1 MRLLYFILLGLSL
14 LSAWF
19 GVHQLL
25 QFPLGNFQGF
35 AMVGMSMLLI
45 AWVVAHPL
53 KDLSD
58 VDANSIQARI
68 ARRFD
73 TIAEAMLKRPLI
85 YVAMALGALTVAL
98 ATKPAL
104 QPWPILILW
113 TTGIVLFVVGTATP
127 DIGIGTRATVSRVVE
142 WIRVA
147 RWELLAVVTLTIIA
161 FLCRGIALGDIPHNV
176 HGDEG
181 EMGLLARS
189 ILRGELRDPFTTAFL
204 GHPSLWFFIQAL
216 ALRLFGDNIAGLRTL
231 SALIGAL
238 AIPAL
243 YVFARPLYGRTVA
256 ILSAVFLAFYHVH
269 IHYSRIGLNNIVDPL
284 MTLLTLA
291 AFFYG
296 YRRRSL
302 VGFGLAGVLMGLAQ
316 YFYYGTRLILVI
328 LFVLVVFLVI
338 KERRQ
343 LQRFFG
349 SLAGLAVGFLI
360 TIGPL
365 MRYYLANPVVYYS
378 RMTEHGL
385 FQRGN
390 IPDLQANG
398 QSFIVALLEHAYR
411 TFGLFVT
418 YNEHSPF
425 YDSGLP
431 LLSHGMELLF
441 IVGIVLVLL
450 NWRKMENFTLLLWVA
465 GTATFGGFLLWD
477 SPLGQ
482 RYLIATPALCLLM
495 ALALVQINTL
505 LSQIIGLS
513 QRLQIGFIALILG
526 AFSFWNLYFY
536 FAVYT
541 PLNKYALMPT
551 ATEIGYYL
559 QERSG
564 KSYAYMFTPPALYLD
579 YATIEFVA
587 RNPPGTNVL
596 DPLTSLVT
604 LQEPPPGLRPVFIFI
619 PDRLNELTVVKQRY
633 SDGKL
638 QQFFRPQDREHPY
651 LYIYEPR

>member
-1 MRLLYFILLGLSL
+1 
-14 LSAWF
+14 
-19 GVHQLL
+19 
-25 QFPLGNFQGF
+25 
-35 AMVGMSMLLI
+35 
-45 AWVVAHPL
+45 
-53 KDLSD
+53 
-58 VDANSIQARI
+58 
-68 ARRFD
+68 
-73 TIAEAMLKRPLI
+73 
-85 YVAMALGALTVAL
+85 
-98 ATKPAL
+98 
-104 QPWPILILW
+104 
-113 TTGIVLFVVGTATP
+113 
-127 DIGIGTRATVSRVVE
+127 
-142 WIRVA
+142 
-147 RWELLAVVTLTIIA
+147 
-161 FLCRGIALGDIPHNV
+161 
-176 HGDEG
+176 
-181 EMGLLARS
+181 
-189 ILRGELRDPFTTAFL
+189 
-204 GHPSLWFFIQAL
+204 
-216 ALRLFGDNIAGLRTL
+216 
-231 SALIGAL
+231 
-238 AIPAL
+238 
-243 YVFARPLYGRTVA
+243 
-256 ILSAVFLAFYHVH
+256 
-269 IHYSRIGLNNIVDPL
+269 
-284 MTLLTLA
+284 
-291 AFFYG
+291 
-296 YRRRSL
+296 
-302 VGFGLAGVLMGLAQ
+302 
-316 YFYYGTRLILVI
+316 
-328 LFVLVVFLVI
+328 VLVVFLVI